1 MYTWR
6 SENCR
11 APSPHR
17 CDLDTSTIV
26 IAHAVLC
33 ERSIRGAA
41 SVLKKPVSSVAAAV
55 SRLESEISVT
65 LIQKAGTD
73 LVLTLEAERLLP
85 TIAQLAARIEDMMTI
100 GPNGALDA
108 SLSLTALNRFA
119 HVATTGSIRKTAQSL
134 GLGQPQL
141 TRQIAQIEVAFGC
154 RLLERSVG
162 GSATTAEGTRLT
174 QAIAGVDTLW
184 AELAFASA
192 GRFRR
197 SAATIRLGS
206 IIPLGYE
213 SHVATLLALLVA
225 DWLKD
230 RPRQP
235 LFVSSTTAEELIRGL
250 KGGIFDAALLDTVTV
265 PEDFESHLVVKA
277 PLALIGTREA
287 LAVGED
293 SGLAGLLRAT
303 PIAVP
308 SPRSGLRQM
317 VNRYLSK
324 VLSEAELEKLTLI
337 EVDSI
342 PVILNLVLHHG
353 FVSVLPAAS
362 VANIRGDLA
371 QVPLASI
378 HDLPLWLVWPRRE
391 DNRQTA
397 AAVLSMLN
405 SLGYRPPLEVAAG

>member
-1 MYTWR
+1 
-6 SENCR
+6 
-11 APSPHR
+11 
-17 CDLDTSTIV
+17 LDTSTIV

-41 SVLKKPVSSVAAAV
+41 RLLKKPVSSVAAAV
-55 SRLESEISVT
+55 SRLESEISVR

-85 TIAQLAARIEDMMTI
+85 TIGQLASRIEEMMTI
-100 GPNGALDA
+100 GPNSALDA

-162 GSATTAEGTRLT
+162 GSATTVEGSRLT
-174 QAIAGVDTLW
+174 QAIGGVETLW

-213 SHVATLLALLVA
+213 SHVATLLASLVA

-250 KGGIFDAALLDTVTV
+250 KGGVFDAALLDTVTV
-265 PEDFESHLVVKA
+265 PEDFDSHLVVKA

-287 LAVGED
+287 LAVGEE
-293 SGLAGLLRAT
+293 SGGLAGLFRST

-362 VANIRGDLA
+362 VTNIRGDLA

-378 HDLPLWLVWPRRE
+378 YDLPLWLVWPRRE

-397 AAVLSMLN
+397 AAVLSMLD
-405 SLGYRPPLEVAAG
+405 SLGYRAPREVSAS